1 MGLEELCFDD
11 IFTGCLSCDLQQ
23 ATPFPY
29 AFSFIFPEMEVAG
42 PGLLQRA
49 ERRQAGP
56 LVQLTKQASTAL
68 VAAENQ
74 RDMRIKERS
83 G

>member
-1 MGLEELCFDD
+1 MTSSLVVCHVTFNKRH
-11 IFTGCLSCDLQQ
+11 
-23 ATPFPY
+23 PFPY

-42 PGLLQRA
+42 LGLLERA

-56 LVQLTKQASTAL
+56 LVQLTKQASTML

-74 RDMRIKERS
+74 RNMRIKERS